1 MASNS
6 KKTVSVDTGAAKSSY
21 RMSTLLSNKFNTF
34 LPKNKPVSSNGE
46 RSLLKNLPN
55 QIILNICVFNN
66 FTLIGKSFTNIYN
79 LLMN

>member
-6 KKTVSVDTGAAKSSY
+6 KIAVSVDTGAAKSSY

-55 QIILNICVFNN
+55 
-66 FTLIGKSFTNIYN
+66 
-79 LLMN
+79 

>member
-34 LPKNKPVSSNGE
+34 Y
-46 RSLLKNLPN
+46 LKID
-55 QIILNICVFNN
+55 QFRVMVKEVC
-66 FTLIGKSFTNIYN
+66 
-79 LLMN
+79 